1 MASPENSPT
10 PLKKPG
16 FFARWGLPAAI
27 GAVLIAGCVYFD
39 LTMNPHSV
47 FRKIFQRSQPV
58 YQWVQ
63 SEDKALSFLPGESKA
78 WGPIEPQQGEI
89 HYVINSY
96 LPVDTGLIEEAQ
108 WGENTDAALR
118 KTSACYESKIVHSA
132 KVCTMATGNPQLIF
146 IRDIRA
152 KQFVLGKAPGAITGK
167 ALQDQNSVTVTV
179 FKLKCME
186 HCK

>member
-1 MASPENSPT
+1 LAPPENSPT
-10 PLKKPG
+10 PRKKPG
-16 FFARWGLPAAI
+16 LVARWGLPAAV
-27 GAVLIAGCVYFD
+27 GVALIAGCIYFD

-47 FRKIFQRSQPV
+47 FKRIFQRSEPV

-63 SEDKALSFLPGESKA
+63 SEDKTFSFLPGESKA
-78 WGPIEPQQGEI
+78 WGPVEPQQGEV

-108 WGENTDAALR
+108 WGENTDAALK

-132 KVCTMATGNPQLIF
+132 KICQVTSEKPQLIF
-146 IRDIRA
+146 IRDVRA
-152 KQFVLGKAPGAITGK
+152 KQVPLGGLGTISRK
-167 ALQDQNSVTVTV
+167 ALQDQNSVSVTV
-179 FKLKCME
+179 FTRKCME